1 MIQCSGEIMIRML
14 ADVKQATIGPLI
26 KRTSTPGTVV
36 SCDEYDTYARS
47 SEWGYSHRT
56 VDHAAGEFAR
66 DQDGDGS
73 CEVPVNTI
81 EGFWSLL
88 RFWLRLHRGISRE
101 KLPLYLGLVAAL
113 PGFLRIRL

>member
-1 MIQCSGEIMIRML
+1 MIPCSGEITIRML

-26 KRTSTPGTVV
+26 KRTITPGTVV
-36 SCDEYDTYARS
+36 S
-47 SEWGYSHRT
+47 
-56 VDHAAGEFAR
+56 AR
-66 DQDGDGS
+66 DQDGDGF

-113 PGFLRIRL
+113 PGFLRIR